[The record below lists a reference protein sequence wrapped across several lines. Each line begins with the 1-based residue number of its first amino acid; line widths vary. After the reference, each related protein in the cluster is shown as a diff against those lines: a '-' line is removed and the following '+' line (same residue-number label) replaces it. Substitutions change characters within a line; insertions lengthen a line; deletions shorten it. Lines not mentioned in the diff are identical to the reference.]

1 MKQWIDAVKQELG
14 LDLDVDVAELL
25 DMTRIVAHGV
35 ARPAAPL
42 TAFLVGYA
50 AARTGGGPA
59 AVTAANRTATE
70 LAERWATEQPDEAGT
85 A

>member
-1 MKQWIDAVKQELG
+1 MSTLEDWIAEVKQELG
-14 LDLDVDVAELL
+14 LDLVVDTAELL
-25 DMTRIVAHGV
+25 DLTKVVAHSV

-50 AARTGGGPA
+50 AAQAGGGADEVRA
-59 AVTAANRTATE
+59 AGERVTA
-70 LAERWATEQPDEAGT
+70 LAEAHAGDDP